1 MIMQL
6 CDFYIFIPQESI
18 RGKNELFLLII
29 GFVLF
34 VADIVTDVILAV
46 EYERKG
52 NTILLL
58 LTLIFI
64 IVPHICIS
72 MMIAHDKDF
81 ADDSVSLCVCLL
93 SLFSS
98 LLIPYANEFKNWKR
112 RYRDTAPCESC
123 QGNDKERNC
132 SDCNEYAKAVIE
144 SNESAYKLAWYHY
157 VEAIA
162 ESAPQW
168 CLQVLIMLFQWD
180 FPSLTV
186 TSAVFSFLS
195 LAYSITKLE
204 KTRVTKEGDDFKI
217 WPHFILY
224 FTCQMFTLLSRLSA
238 IVTCFNPN
246 LIFFGI
252 LHIHWMFV
260 DVVYTFHNDSKGCC
274 LIITVLAPYLNILTF
289 PFFIHPTKALYLR
302 LNMGPDGFWY
312 GCFHLLMSAE
322 SILMTVLALEFSES
336 IITHMNI
343 MKVFPLTFVIAGLVL
358 GSILRV
364 IYHYWY
370 EKPYEDD

>member
-1 MIMQL
+1 MTQL
-6 CDFYIFIPQESI
+6 CDFYIFIPQDSI
-18 RGKNELFLLII
+18 RGKNEFFLLII

-52 NTILLL
+52 DTTSLS

-64 IVPHICIS
+64 IVPHISIS
-72 MMIAHDKDF
+72 IMVAIDKKGGDCE
-81 ADDSVSLCVCLL
+81 SLCVCLL

-98 LLIPYANEFKNWKR
+98 LLIPYGKEFKNWKR

-123 QGNDKERNC
+123 QGNDKESNC
-132 SDCNEYAKAVIE
+132 RGCDEYDEAVRE
-144 SNESAYKLAWYHY
+144 SNESAYKLAWYRY
-157 VEAIA
+157 AEAML

-168 CLQVLIMLFQWD
+168 CLQVSIMLFQWD
-180 FPSLTV
+180 FPSVTV

-204 KTRVTKEGDDFKI
+204 KTRVRKEGDDFKI

-224 FTCQMFTLLSRLSA
+224 FTCQMCTLLSRLST
-238 IVTCFNPN
+238 IVICVYSSYWIPF
-246 LIFFGI
+246 LI
-252 LHIHWMFV
+252 LYAHWMFV
-260 DVVYTFHNDSKGCC
+260 NVVYALHNCIGPCC
-274 LIITVLAPYLNILTF
+274 VITAFVPYLNILTF
-289 PFFIHPTKALYLR
+289 PFLIHPTKALYLR

-322 SILMTVLALEFSES
+322 NILMTVLALKLPES
-336 IITHMNI
+336 SIAHMNV
-343 MKVFPLTFVIAGLVL
+343 MKIFALTFVIAGLVL

-370 EKPYEDD
+370 EKPHEDD